1 MIIVVIAGIILAVA
15 MFKLL
20 LPLLGEMVGVII
32 GGLLLLGAIAL
43 CVAFPP
49 IIILFLIIGFIIAGN
64 KKTKDKQ

>member
-1 MIIVVIAGIILAVA
+1 MIIVVIAGIILAVV

-49 IIILFLIIGFIIAGN
+49 IIILFLMV
-64 KKTKDKQ
+64 DV

>member
-1 MIIVVIAGIILAVA
+1 MIIVVIVGIILAVV

-49 IIILFLIIGFIIAGN
+49 IIILFLIIGFIVAGN

>member
-1 MIIVVIAGIILAVA
+1 MIIVVIAGIILAVV

-49 IIILFLIIGFIIAGN
+49 IIILFFN
-64 KKTKDKQ
+64 HRVHYCR

>member
-1 MIIVVIAGIILAVA
+1 MIIVVIAGIILAVV

-32 GGLLLLGAIAL
+32 GGLLLLCAIAL

>member
-1 MIIVVIAGIILAVA
+1 MIIVVIAGIILAVV

-49 IIILFLIIGFIIAGN
+49 IIILFLIIGFIIAAN

>member
-1 MIIVVIAGIILAVA
+1 

>member
-1 MIIVVIAGIILAVA
+1 MIIVVIAGIILAVV

-49 IIILFLIIGFIIAGN
+49 IIILFLIIGFIVAGN

>member
-1 MIIVVIAGIILAVA
+1 MIIVVIAGIILAVV

-64 KKTKDKQ
+64 KKTKNK

>member
-1 MIIVVIAGIILAVA
+1 MIIVVIAGIILAVI

-49 IIILFLIIGFIIAGN
+49 IIILFLIIGFIVAGN

>member
-1 MIIVVIAGIILAVA
+1 MIIVVIAGIILAVV

>member
-1 MIIVVIAGIILAVA
+1 MIIVVIAGIILAVV

-49 IIILFLIIGFIIAGN
+49 IIILFLIIGLIIAGN

>member
-1 MIIVVIAGIILAVA
+1 MIIVVIVGIILAVV